1 MLHKDYSTMDN
12 EVWGKC
18 PSTTN
23 AVECRNTECKQKQP
37 IPPKMAMLDVYKL
50 GKAVCAKHIAAES
63 GISISHR
70 DRSETARHSVAQTRQ
85 RQRLAKIYPDDLK
98 AQEGPPDQAYH
109 FGQGCKR
116 YDLQFVKLSHIL
128 SNFFLENIG
137 NSKSV

>member
-1 MLHKDYSTMDN
+1 MDN
-12 EVWGKC
+12 EVWEKC

-23 AVECRNTECKQKQP
+23 AVERRNAECKQKQT
-37 IPPKMAMLDVYKL
+37 IPLKMAMLDIYKL
-50 GKAVCAKHIAAES
+50 DKAVCAKHIAAES
-63 GISISHR
+63 GISISNG

-85 RQRLAKIYPDDLK
+85 RQQLAKIYPDDLK
-98 AQEGPPDQAYH
+98 AQKGLPDRACH

-116 YDLQFVKLSHIL
+116 YDLLFVKLSHIL